1 MPRLKTP
8 TQETSASIGGI
19 DGRRATAGDFG
30 VTGLEGIVDKVE
42 ASFAVIKDNAER
54 ANVSDI
60 QAKLAQAQA
69 EWTVNLAERGQ
80 SMQPGDTTFLPK
92 FDEDLQKYLGETEQN
107 LVSTEAGRRVF
118 QKEASQMRAHFF
130 AQAGVMQA
138 KAVGAKAVQD
148 YSTLVD
154 AYTRTV
160 TIDPTQTDMLLQRAE
175 AAINDPSGIYA
186 KVPEPQR
193 KELLRK
199 AKEDISYGGAKGL
212 ILLGGAGP
220 ETALKNLRE
229 GRYGSMDPTKLDD
242 LLGLAKSAIKEQ
254 EREKEH
260 AEVLRQKARQEEQ
273 MKIMDGFLA
282 RITEPGKNGNGA
294 MPTAK
299 EIYGNPTLTPQQ
311 KEHYLNLRDRQIRG
325 PGDGEGKNPATVRQ
339 LQEAL
344 VAPDGDPKKI
354 YGTQAITEAFTAKKI
369 NGTEMQQLL
378 AFEKG
383 YRGEYMSTLAQ
394 AAKSVSSRTMRNM
407 NASLGYLMQPD
418 QLSAAQNQVEFDLQ
432 DAILARKAE
441 NKNPR
446 DLLDP
451 NSKDYF
457 FTQGRM
463 STYFRTPQ
471 QSLAEGADKVKAGA
485 RTSSGPITQ
494 APVAITTQAEWAK
507 LPKGTIYQRPG
518 MPPQVKQ

>member
-1 MPRLKTP
+1 MPRLRTP

-199 AKEDISYGGAKGL
+199 AKEDITYGSVRGL
-212 ILLGGAGP
+212 IGMDAAL
-220 ETALKNLRE
+220 ALKKLKD
-229 GRYGSMDPTKLDD
+229 GQYKDIDPQKLDD
-242 LLGLAKSAIKEQ
+242 LIDRATARVEHNEGKKQREEALAKAARLEKAKEVEGEFNRRILDPKGRGGMPTDKEIADNPHLTADDVKQVYAFKRARIRESLEGEGQNPTEVRKLQLAIWADDSAPNKVYSSKPIYDAFAAGKISSKEAEKLLDLQSKAKGDAVQPLNAAIKGT
-254 EREKEH
+254 
-260 AEVLRQKARQEEQ
+260 VAR
-273 MKIMDGFLA
+273 
-282 RITEPGKNGNGA
+282 
-294 MPTAK
+294 TAK
-299 EIYGNPTLTPQQ
+299 NM
-311 KEHYLNLRDRQIRG
+311 
-325 PGDGEGKNPATVRQ
+325 
-339 LQEAL
+339 
-344 VAPDGDPKKI
+344 
-354 YGTQAITEAFTAKKI
+354 TAS
-369 NGTEMQQLL
+369 M
-378 AFEKG
+378 
-383 YRGEYMSTLAQ
+383 
-394 AAKSVSSRTMRNM
+394 
-407 NASLGYLMQPD
+407 GYLMQPD
-418 QLSAAQNQVEFDLQ
+418 QLNEAQNQMTYDVLNAVEER
-432 DAILARKAE
+432 RKE

-446 DLLDP
+446 DLLTP
-451 NSKDYF
+451 GHKDYF
-457 FTQGRM
+457 FTPERM

-471 QSLAEGADKVKAGA
+471 QSLAEGAAAAKAGA
-485 RTSSGPITQ
+485 RTSSGQITQ